1 MKTRGLILLIFCT
14 VAWGVCY
21 AQTFQMGATYHP
33 IPMRSQQIVQPI
45 SHYEGTVYRP
55 FDNTPPSEV
64 GNTYTPGNQN
74 GGQRKGFG
82 QPTDPGIQGEASPI
96 GEPWIMAIFALAF
109 AGVIAWRK
117 RKSIKQ
123 QTEK

>member
-21 AQTFQMGATYHP
+21 AQTFQMGSSYHP

-45 SHYEGTVYRP
+45 SHYEGTVYKP

-74 GGQRKGFG
+74 GGQRRGFG
-82 QPTDPGIQGEASPI
+82 GGPESGQGPSPI
-96 GEPWIMAIFALAF
+96 GEPWILAIFALAF

-117 RKSIKQ
+117 RNSIKQ